1 MHSEDELPPNLT
13 PLLMVRRIV
22 VIDVDQGLLLV
33 SLSHM
38 KRNTTVNVDTRA
50 RLTEAWEITLW
61 VKHWTR
67 FPSRPSCTRLKGQY
81 FLGGSISQHS
91 PSTMVEWTLWRA
103 WATSIRMA
111 VHSKDEALMCKLFP
125 SSLEHVAMRWFDGLR
140 ADFIDSFKELTGA
153 FGSHFTTDSRV
164 PRPLDSL
171 LSLSVREGE
180 TLKTYSDRYWEM
192 FNEIDSDFDD
202 VVIST
207 FKVGLLV
214 KHDLRKSLT
223 GKLVTSVR

>member
-1 MHSEDELPPNLT
+1 MHSEDKLPPNFT

-50 RLTEAWEITLW
+50 RLAEAWEITLL
-61 VKHWTR
+61 VKRWTR

-111 VHSKDEALMCKLFP
+111 VHSKDRALMCNVFP
-125 SSLEHVAMRWFDGLR
+125 SSLGPVAMRWFNGLR
-140 ADFIDSFKELTGA
+140 ADSIDSFKELTWAIGY
-153 FGSHFTTDSRV
+153 HFITCSRV
-164 PRPLDSL
+164 PWPLDSL
-171 LSLSVREGE
+171 LSLTMWEGRLQRH
-180 TLKTYSDRYWEM
+180 TR
-192 FNEIDSDFDD
+192 ID
-202 VVIST
+202 IRRCST
-207 FKVGLLV
+207 K
-214 KHDLRKSLT
+214 
-223 GKLVTSVR
+223 